1 MTKRIFAVFVSLLMI
16 LGGLNLSG
24 SIVRADDL
32 NWSDDSIRASAYTS
46 KDEDAK
52 TIEITSAKELG
63 LLAYEVNNGNTY
75 EGWTITLK
83 NDIDLSGHNWDPIGH
98 YTESYIYSNTK
109 VFKGSFNGDN
119 HTISNMNIN
128 IENVSDNNSAFG
140 FFGGVLKGCVKNL
153 NFENSNINVNSSS
166 SISAGTVAGFFA
178 GSEVSNITVDNSVIK
193 GNGSSSVFVGG
204 LCGCLYSSTSSSYN
218 SNISNII
225 VSNITLSA
233 NTNDWKY
240 RGGMI
245 GYINEFNSVI
255 NNCYSSNITFM
266 EEAAQD
272 KHDYSGG
279 LIGYENGGTKQYCYS
294 DKLDIVGGQGPYPGT
309 IANSSKV
316 IDGKLETPVTIDGK
330 TYDSLVGAMN
340 AWVEQAGGD
349 FITWD
354 CDSLGVSHDLKS
366 EYVDST
372 YHKLSCKNCSYSTDE
387 KHTLTLEN
395 KKEATCTAEG
405 YTGDEVCS
413 VCKEVV
419 KKGSVIK
426 KLAHNYVDG
435 KCSVCGA
442 VDPNYNQNQSGG
454 TSQGTSNNNSS
465 QNTSNLNT
473 PATGDSANMTLWIVI
488 LVVCIVVIGG
498 SIVYMKKKK

>member
-1 MTKRIFAVFVSLLMI
+1 MVKKIFAVLVSCLII
-16 LGGLNLSG
+16 LGGLNLNS
-24 SIVRADDL
+24 SFVKADDL

-46 KDEDAK
+46 KDDTSK
-52 TIEITSAKELG
+52 TIEITSAEELG
-63 LLAYEVNNGNTY
+63 LLSYEVNNGNTY

-98 YTESYIYSNTK
+98 YTESYIDSNTK
-109 VFKGSFNGDN
+109 VFKGSFDGDN

-128 IENVSDNNSAFG
+128 IENVSDNDSAFG

-153 NFENSNINVNSSS
+153 KFENSNVEIGNSSD
-166 SISAGTVAGFFA
+166 SICVGTVAGYFA

-193 GNGSSSVFVGG
+193 GNGSNSVLVGG
-204 LCGCLYSSTSSSYN
+204 LCGCLYDSTSSSYT
-218 SNISNII
+218 SNISNIV
-225 VSNITLSA
+225 VSKITLSA

-245 GYINEFNSVI
+245 GFINEYRSVI

-272 KHDYSGG
+272 NYDYSGTLFG
-279 LIGYENGGTKQYCYS
+279 FANGSTVSSCYF
-294 DKLDIVGGQGPYPGT
+294 DNVPAAGRNA
-309 IANSSKV
+309 IASSLNLSKV
-316 IDGKLETPVTIDGK
+316 VDGKLETPVTIDGK

-340 AWVEQAGGD
+340 AWIEQAGGD

-354 CDSLGVSHDLKS
+354 CDSLGVSHDL
-366 EYVDST
+366 EAVYFDST

-419 KKGSVIK
+419 KKGSVIEK
-426 KLAHNYVDG
+426 TAHNYVDG

-442 VDPNYNQNQSGG
+442 VDPNYNPNPGEG
-454 TSQGTSNNNSS
+454 TSSGSSQSS
-465 QNTSNLNT
+465 QNASNVNT
-473 PATGDSANMTLWIVI
+473 PGTGDSSNMVMWVVI
-488 LVVCIVVIGG
+488 LIVCVVAIGG

>member
-1 MTKRIFAVFVSLLMI
+1 MVKKIFAVLVSCLI
-16 LGGLNLSG
+16 VLGGLNLNS
-24 SIVRADDL
+24 SFVKADDL

-52 TIEITSAKELG
+52 TIEITSAEELG
-63 LLAYEVNNGNTY
+63 LLAYEVNNGITY

-83 NDIDLSGHNWDPIGH
+83 NDIDLSGHNWEPIGH
-98 YTESYIYSNTK
+98 YTESYIDSNTK

-128 IENVSDNNSAFG
+128 IENVSDNDSAFG

-153 NFENSNINVNSSS
+153 KFENSNVEIGNSSD
-166 SISAGTVAGFFA
+166 SICVGTVAGFFA
-178 GSEVSNITVDNSVIK
+178 GSEVSNITVDNSIIK

-204 LCGCLYSSTSSSYN
+204 LCGCLYDSTSSSYT
-218 SNISNII
+218 SNISNIV
-225 VSNITLSA
+225 VSKITLSA

-245 GYINEFNSVI
+245 GFINEYRSVI
-255 NNCYSSNITFM
+255 NNCYSSNIIFM

-354 CDSLGVSHDLKS
+354 CDSFGVSHDL
-366 EYVDST
+366 EAVYVDNT

-419 KKGSVIK
+419 KKGSVIEK
-426 KLAHNYVDG
+426 TAHNYVDG

-442 VDPNYNQNQSGG
+442 VDPNYNPNPDEG
-454 TSQGTSNNNSS
+454 TSDDSS
-465 QNTSNLNT
+465 QNASNVNT
-473 PATGDSANMTLWIVI
+473 PGTGDSSNMVMWVVI
-488 LVVCIVVIGG
+488 LIVCVVVIGG